1 MTSRAA
7 GHSGGPFRF
16 RGIAAPPRCRVSAEA
31 QLRIL
36 VTGGAGFIGS
46 RVAAAYREA
55 GHYVAVLDDLSTGRP
70 ERLPSGCRFF
80 RGDLVEA
87 DLSALLAEERI
98 EAVSHHAAHVN
109 VRASVRDPLGDAR
122 VNVLGTLRLL
132 EACRGRGVTRVI
144 FASTG
149 GAIYGEPRG
158 PSSSEDEPTEPVSPY
173 GIAKLAAENYL
184 RFYRAEH
191 GFETVVLR
199 YANVYGPGQD
209 GAGEAGVVAI
219 FAQAMLAGQAP
230 VIHGDGLQS
239 RDFVFVEDCVRANV
253 VALSGP
259 SGLWNV
265 GTGVETTVSDLYHR
279 IAAALDFSGAPRHD
293 GPAPGEQR
301 RSVLD
306 GEKIRRDLGLP
317 LYTPLDEGLARTI
330 AWFRRRSATAVENGE
345 TGSMGGVR

>member
-1 MTSRAA
+1 
-7 GHSGGPFRF
+7 
-16 RGIAAPPRCRVSAEA
+16 
-31 QLRIL
+31 LRIL

-55 GHYVAVLDDLSTGRP
+55 GHPVAVLDDLSTGRP

-109 VRASVRDPLGDAR
+109 VRASVRDPVGDAR

-149 GAIYGEPRG
+149 GAIYGEPQG
-158 PSSSEDEPTEPVSPY
+158 PSSSEDDPTQPVSPY

-239 RDFVFVEDCVRANV
+239 RDFVFVDDVVRANAA
-253 VALSGP
+253 ALSGP
-259 SGLWNV
+259 PGTWNV
-265 GTGVETTVSDLYHR
+265 GTGIETTIADLFAR
-279 IAAALDFSGAPRHD
+279 MAEETGFSGSPTHDAP
-293 GPAPGEQR
+293 AAGEQR

-306 GEKIRRDLGLP
+306 GEKIRRDLVLAP
-317 LYTPLDEGLARTI
+317 YTALRDGLARTA
-330 AWFRRRSATAVENGE
+330 AWFRENAVAGRSGGE
-345 TGSMGGVR
+345 R